1 MGPIA
6 ASPADEPR
14 IRQLLSSCG
23 LPHEDITPEHLQHFL
38 VLKEKRQMIGVIGLE
53 VLRPFALLRSLAI
66 DPLFRNRGLGSQLT
80 QQAEKYADSLNIQ
93 NLYLLTTT
101 AEGFF
106 AKRGYE
112 KVPREAIPNEIE
124 NTAEF
129 SSLCPVTAV
138 CMVKFIPS

>member
-1 MGPIA
+1 MEPVA

-23 LPHEDITPEHLQHFL
+23 LPHEDITLEHLHHFW
-38 VLKEKRQMIGVIGLE
+38 VLKEKRQVIGVIGLE

-93 NLYLLTTT
+93 GLYLLTTT

-112 KVPREAIPNEIE
+112 KIPRDLHGKIYLAY
-124 NTAEF
+124 F
-129 SSLCPVTAV
+129 RKDVY
-138 CMVKFIPS
+138 FWG